1 MVAFAG
7 YPLLTEG
14 RLVGV
19 MGMFCRHPLSDS
31 VLDVMA
37 SVANTI
43 AVGIDRKRAEE
54 ALREREAHLQTIINT
69 CPACIKIVAPDGTVL
84 QMNPAGLRM
93 VGASLAAEV
102 VGKNI
107 FGVIAPEYRDQY
119 RAFHEAVCRGLGG
132 TLEYDFVGLSG
143 RRHTAETVGA
153 PLLATDG
160 TLTHLAFT
168 NDITER
174 RRAEEKLRL
183 RDRAIHAVTQGILIT
198 DPARPDNPIIFASPS
213 FERLT
218 GYKAEEVIGRNCRFL
233 QGPDTDKEAVEQLR
247 GAIRAAQPIT
257 VEILNYRKDG
267 KAFWNAVSVSPVQD
281 SAGRVTHFVGVQ
293 ADVTERK
300 KLEAQFR
307 QSQKM
312 DAIGR
317 LAGGVAHDFNNL
329 LTIISGYSD
338 LLLADLPASD
348 PTRGLLR
355 EIRQA
360 GERAAGLTRQLL
372 VFSRQ
377 QVVEPKVL
385 NLNAL
390 VTDTEKMLRRLIG
403 EDLDLRSAL
412 DPELG
417 NVKADAGQVEQVIM
431 NLVVNARDAMP
442 TGGKVTIET
451 ANVELDDD
459 YARTHTEVKPGPY
472 VMLAVADT
480 GCGMDEATK
489 ARIFEP
495 FFTTKGVGQGTGL
508 GLATVYGIVTQG
520 GGHLAVYSEVGVGT
534 TFKAYFPRVRERVPS
549 GKSFHG
555 VAKPPHGTE
564 TVLVAEDEDGVR
576 ALTRYVLQSCG
587 YTVLEARDGR
597 EAVRVAERHEGPL
610 HRTRPADH
618 VIDG

>member
-7 YPLLTEG
+7 YPLLAEG
-14 RLVGV
+14 RVVGV

-281 SAGRVTHFVGVQ
+281 SDGRVTHFVGVQ
-293 ADVTERK
+293 TDVTERK
-300 KLEAQFR
+300 KLEGQFR

-338 LLLADLPASD
+338 LLLGNLPASD
-348 PTRGLLR
+348 PTRGMVR